1 MSTHL
6 DGVVTPEWLAANL
19 RRTDVKVLDASWY
32 MPNSNRNPLEE
43 FQSERIPGARFFDV
57 DKIADT
63 SVSLPHMLP
72 SETLF
77 QESVRALGVNQ
88 DDLVVVYDGLG
99 LFSAARA
106 WWMFRVFGHDKV
118 VVLEGGLPG
127 WKQVNG
133 SSVETEPETAAAEPG
148 DLEAHLRPALLKGLA
163 EVHANIESQ
172 EFLLVD
178 ARSEGRFKGT
188 APEPRPGLR
197 GGHVPG
203 SANIPF
209 SAVLT
214 SDGFLKPDEELAAVV
229 RGAGLGDKSKPVVAS
244 CGTGVTA
251 CIVAL
256 ALFKLGLAD
265 VAVYDGSWTEWA
277 LNEDMP
283 VEGDA

>member
-1 MSTHL
+1 MPT
-6 DGVVTPEWLAANL
+6 A
-19 RRTDVKVLDASWY
+19 RTC
-32 MPNSNRNPLEE
+32 R
-43 FQSERIPGARFFDV
+43 RFFDV

-106 WWMFRVFGHDKV
+106 WWMFRYRRTPAVRAAVLSHSSMSACHGDAVVLSGLRFAACCRVFGHDKV